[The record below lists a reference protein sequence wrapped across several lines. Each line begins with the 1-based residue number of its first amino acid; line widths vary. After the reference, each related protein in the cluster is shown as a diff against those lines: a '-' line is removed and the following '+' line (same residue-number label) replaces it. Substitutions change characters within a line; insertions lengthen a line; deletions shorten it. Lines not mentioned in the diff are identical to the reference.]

1 MDINK
6 LTEKI
11 LGFAFQVHTELG
23 PGLLESAY
31 EECLYYELT
40 KEGFSVAQQIEI
52 PLVYKEIK
60 LERGYR
66 ADLIVENKVVIE
78 IKSIDAIN
86 DVHVAQM
93 LTYLRL
99 TKCHIGLLIN
109 FNVKSLK
116 DGIRRFIL

>member
-11 LGFAFQVHTELG
+11 LGFAFQVHSVLG

-31 EECLYYELT
+31 EECLFYELT
-40 KEGFSVAQQIEI
+40 KEGFSVSKQKEI

-66 ADLIVENKVVIE
+66 ADLVADNKVVIE

-86 DVHVAQM
+86 DIHVAQM

-99 TKCHIGLLIN
+99 TKCQIGLLIN

-116 DGIRRFIL
+116 DVIRRFIL